1 MSKMKKLVSVL
12 LALVMVLAMTSTA
25 FAVEGETPTT
35 YSITITSEKTG
46 HIYEAYQVFTGDLY
60 DGVLSNVVWGSGVE
74 GEDLLAAL
82 KADTTVVGQTDDD
95 PALDITVASLFS
107 ACTTAADVAKV
118 LSDNNTNSTL
128 STTFAQLASENLI
141 STVAETS
148 TEAEEKNS
156 NGEYVY
162 TISGLTAGYYLV
174 KNQDNSVTADGDAY
188 TDIILEVVKNVE
200 IDEKAT
206 YPTLDKEI
214 VVTPATDGNDEV
226 TSDTNTASIGDTVT
240 FKLTSEVPDMSA
252 YTKYYF
258 VVTDTLSAGLKYT
271 ENSMII
277 TVGDKTLAED
287 TDYELTVK
295 ENTDG
300 TTTLTIV
307 FKNFIQYTQGAAI
320 TITYDAVVDD
330 DAVIGVEGNDNTAK
344 LTYSNNPN
352 VDEGEDDDDDNP
364 DTPAPDAP
372 TGETPEAITTTYVTG
387 IKVIKVDEDGNALT
401 GAEFTLTGESV
412 NRVKVS
418 TDSFTADAE
427 GTYYKLK
434 DGTYTTEA
442 PITDGGDNDNSEA
455 YDSVTTTYSKTT
467 TVSYNEETVKVSA
480 AATVGDDGVLLFEG
494 LGEGTYTLSETV
506 VPDGYNKA
514 ANVTIE
520 ISCKMTEAGE
530 DCTWTVTEPGELSAN
545 GGNIVEV
552 TIENLS
558 GSTLPSTGGMG
569 TTIFYIV
576 GSILVLGAAVLLITR
591 KRMGRAE

>member
-25 FAVEGETPTT
+25 FADETPTT

-46 HIYEAYQVFTGDLY
+46 HTYQAYQVFSGDL
-60 DGVLSNVVWGSGVE
+60 DSTGKVLSNVVWGSGVD
-74 GEDLLAAL
+74 GDALLAAL
-82 KADTTVVGQTDDD
+82 KTDTTVVGQTDDD
-95 PALDITVASLFS
+95 PAEDITVKDLFG
-107 ACTTAADVAKV
+107 ACDTAADVAKV

-128 STTFAQLASENLI
+128 SKIFAQLASENLT
-141 STVAETS
+141 STVAGTS
-148 TEAEEKNS
+148 TEVDK
-156 NGEYVY
+156 VY

-174 KNQDNSVTADGDAY
+174 KNQNGSVTADGDAY

-214 VVTPATDGNDEV
+214 VVTADDPETEDTNEEV
-226 TSDTNTASIGDTVT
+226 TDDTNTASIGDTVT

-258 VVTDTLSAGLKYT
+258 VVTDTLSAGLDYT
-271 ENSMII
+271 ENSMTI
-277 TVGDKTLAED
+277 TVGTTSLEEN
-287 TDYELTVK
+287 TGYELTVK

-307 FKNFIQYTQGAAI
+307 FKNFIQYTQGEAI

-330 DAVIGVEGNDNTAK
+330 DAVIGVEGNNNTAK

-352 VDEGEDDDDDNP
+352 VDEGEDDDDNP

-401 GAEFTLTGESV
+401 GAEFTLTGTSV

-418 TDSFTADAE
+418 KEVFVEDED
-427 GTYYKLK
+427 GTYYLLN
-434 DGTYTTEA
+434 DGTYTTDT
-442 PITDGGDNDNSEA
+442 PITDGSDDDNSDYYA
-455 YDSVTTTYSKTT
+455 DTTTKYSLT
-467 TVSYNEETVKVSA
+467 TVTEYITETQDVSVSA
-480 AATVGDDGVLLFEG
+480 MVGEDGVLLFEG

-514 ANVTIE
+514 EDVEIT
-520 ISCKMTEAGE
+520 ISCTMTEAGE
-530 DCTWTVTEPGELSAN
+530 PCVWNVTAPGSKSED
-545 GGNIVEV
+545 GNIVEV
-552 TIENLS
+552 TIKNLS